1 MKRRYATLVLAPF
14 LGAGIL
20 SAQQIAPTT
29 NFFKAP
35 QIDQPARPATL
46 ENILQGGLSGRWWA
60 MPRVIQRLGLT
71 PDQQKRMDDVFQQS
85 RLKLIDLTAALDKE
99 EAVLEPLVEADQPD
113 APKIRT
119 QIERIAQARAE
130 LEKANAYMLLGI
142 RLILT
147 PQQWKDRPGVGRGRR
162 GGGMLNSPDDSPAA
176 APVPKKKQQ

>member
-1 MKRRYATLVLAPF
+1 MKRQCATLVLMPF
-14 LGAGIL
+14 LGTGIL
-20 SAQQIAPTT
+20 SAQQIAPTAT
-29 NFFKAP
+29 FYEAP

-46 ENILQGGLSGRWWA
+46 ENTLQGGLSGRWWA
-60 MPRVIQRLGLT
+60 MPRVIQRLGLI
-71 PDQQKRMDDVFQQS
+71 FQQS

-113 APKIRT
+113 APKIRA
-119 QIERIAQARAE
+119 QIDRIAQARAE